1 MQKISLNGITIAT
14 TANDKTQKHIATE
27 LQAAASN
34 TKNLM
39 NVYEKIVI
47 NPQEEKV
54 KVKAQELASKFND
67 QKSIKYYYGVCWKYP
82 FAIIDRLAGTAL
94 ELGKNPGAY
103 FCSLV
108 KKELDHA

>member
-1 MQKISLNGITIAT
+1 MSTPMQKISLNGITIAA
-14 TANDKTQKHIATE
+14 TANDKTQKHIA
-27 LQAAASN
+27 AATNKQKS
-34 TKNLM
+34 
-39 NVYEKIVI
+39 VYEKIVI